1 MPFLIYSMQS
11 KIAFLQVKL
20 SSDRKLIAGVDEA
33 GRGPLAGP
41 VIAAAVI
48 LDDNNQIE
56 GLGDSKTL
64 SEKTRL
70 MLAEQIRQK
79 SVAWAIGQVEHEEI
93 DELNILNASMLAMQK
108 AVQALGVLPHHVQV
122 DGNRCPELSCSVE
135 AIVKGDAIIRAI
147 GAASI
152 LAKVTRDSIMIEM
165 DERYPGYG
173 FAKHKGYPTRQH
185 NDALVRLGVCEI
197 HRRSY
202 APVRK
207 FLL

>member
-1 MPFLIYSMQS
+1 MQS
-11 KIAFLQVKL
+11 KIDFLKAEV

-48 LDDNNQIE
+48 LDDNNRIE

-64 SEKTRL
+64 SEITRL
-70 MLAEQIRQK
+70 RLAEQIRQK
-79 SVAWAIGQVEHEEI
+79 SVAWAIGQVEHEQI

-108 AVQALGVLPHHVQV
+108 AVQTLGVVPHHVQV
-122 DGNRCPELSCSVE
+122 DGNRCPELNCSVE
-135 AIVKGDAIIRAI
+135 AIVKGDALIRAI

-152 LAKVTRDSIMIEM
+152 LAKVTRDTIMIEM
-165 DERYPGYG
+165 DEHYPGYG

-185 NDALVRLGVCEI
+185 NDALARLGVCEI

>member
-1 MPFLIYSMQS
+1 MQS
-11 KIAFLQVKL
+11 KIDFLKVEV

-48 LDDNNQIE
+48 LDDNNRIE

-64 SEKTRL
+64 SEMTRL
-70 MLAEQIRQK
+70 RLAEQIRQK
-79 SVAWAIGQVEHEEI
+79 SVAWAIGQVEHEQI

-108 AVQALGVLPHHVQV
+108 AVQALGVVPHHVQV
-122 DGNRCPELSCSVE
+122 DGNRCPELNCSVE
-135 AIVKGDAIIRAI
+135 AIVKGDALIRAI

-152 LAKVTRDSIMIEM
+152 LAKVTRDTIMIEM

-185 NDALVRLGVCEI
+185 NDALARLGVCEI

>member
-1 MPFLIYSMQS
+1 M
-11 KIAFLQVKL
+11 

-48 LDDNNQIE
+48 LDDNNRIE

-64 SEKTRL
+64 SEMTRL
-70 MLAEQIRQK
+70 RLAEQIRQK
-79 SVAWAIGQVEHEEI
+79 SVAWAIGQVEHEQI

-108 AVQALGVLPHHVQV
+108 AVQALGVVPHHVQV
-122 DGNRCPELSCSVE
+122 DGNRCPELNCSVE
-135 AIVKGDAIIRAI
+135 AIVKGDALIRAI

-152 LAKVTRDSIMIEM
+152 LAKVTRDTIMIEM

-185 NDALVRLGVCEI
+185 NDALARLGVCEI

>member
-48 LDDNNQIE
+48 LDDKNQIE

-64 SEKTRL
+64 SEKTRFR
-70 MLAEQIRQK
+70 LAEQIRQK

-108 AVQALGVLPHHVQV
+108 AVQALGVAPHHVQV
-122 DGNRCPELSCSVE
+122 DGNRCPELNCSVE

-152 LAKVTRDSIMIEM
+152 LAKVTRDTIMIEM

-185 NDALVRLGVCEI
+185 NDALARLGVCEI

>member
-20 SSDRKLIAGVDEA
+20 SSDGKLIAGVDEA

-48 LDDNNQIE
+48 LDDKNQIE

-70 MLAEQIRQK
+70 RLAEQIRQK
-79 SVAWAIGQVEHEEI
+79 SVAWAIGRVEHEEI

-108 AVQALGVLPHHVQV
+108 AVQALGIAPHHVQV
-122 DGNRCPELSCSVE
+122 DGNRCPVLNCSVE
-135 AIVKGDAIIRAI
+135 AIVKGDAVIRAI

-152 LAKVTRDSIMIEM
+152 LAKVTRDTIMIEM

-185 NDALVRLGVCEI
+185 NDALARLGVCDI

-207 FLL
+207 ILL

>member
-1 MPFLIYSMQS
+1 M
-11 KIAFLQVKL
+11 

-48 LDDNNQIE
+48 LDDNNRIE

-64 SEKTRL
+64 SEMTRL
-70 MLAEQIRQK
+70 RLAEQIRQK
-79 SVAWAIGQVEHEEI
+79 SVAWAIGQVEHEQI

-108 AVQALGVLPHHVQV
+108 AVQALGVVPHHVQV
-122 DGNRCPELSCSVE
+122 DGNRCPKLNCSVE
-135 AIVKGDAIIRAI
+135 AIVKGDALIRAI

-152 LAKVTRDSIMIEM
+152 LAKVTRDTIMIEM

-185 NDALVRLGVCEI
+185 NDALARLGVCEI